1 MLRRAGIWRM
11 EQDMENVADTAVSIA
26 LGLALAAATGF
37 RVFIPMLVA
46 GLAARGGYLP
56 LADGLDWIATTPALI
71 MLAVAAVTEVAAYYI
86 PVLDN
91 LLDGIAGPVAVG
103 AGIAV
108 SYAVMGD
115 LPPMLK
121 WSLAIIAGGGAAAS
135 AQGATTLL
143 RGASTAATAGLGNS
157 VLATGEFIGAIL
169 LSVLAIVLPYLALLA
184 AIVFIV
190 VVWRMVMKVKRGQTV
205 P

>member
-1 MLRRAGIWRM
+1 
-11 EQDMENVADTAVSIA
+11 MENLADPAISIA
-26 LGLALAAATGF
+26 LGIALAAATGF
-37 RVFIPMLVA
+37 RVFVPLLIA

-56 LADGLDWIATTPALI
+56 LVGSLDWITTTPALL
-71 MLAVAAVTEVAAYYI
+71 MLTVAAFTEIAAYYI

-121 WSLAIIAGGGAAAS
+121 WSLAIIAGGGAAA
-135 AQGATTLL
+135 ATQGATTLL
-143 RGASTAATAGLGNS
+143 RGASTAVTGGLGNS
-157 VLATGEFIGAIL
+157 VLATLEIIGAVL
-169 LSVLAIVLPYLALLA
+169 LSVLAIMLPYLALLA
-184 AIVFIV
+184 AIIFIV
-190 VVWRMVMKVKRGQTV
+190 IAWRMVMKARRRRAVS
-205 P
+205 